1 MPPREGAAAAA
12 RSLTWLT
19 SPSRSRDAALA
30 LAAATLWG
38 CVLYLALGA
47 SAAPR
52 GAVFAVF
59 VLYVAAA
66 ALGRLC
72 ALFPPTPPLL
82 GHLGARLRG
91 PVARLALAP
100 STAEVVVVTL
110 TTRACVGL
118 PWGYCVVVGFLFGA
132 LSPAIVVPSLL
143 KYDED
148 RKKILCGG
156 GGGREEGSRSPPR
169 NARRGRVTI
178 GCPKGGDDP
187 KGGGGGGGIGE
198 DGLATIGV
206 TAASVD
212 VTYAI
217 AGFGVAW
224 SVIDGST
231 DPTTAAWKAPVALL
245 AGVVVGVV
253 AGVGLGALFP
263 RGDEDEDDDEDADG
277 SAVNGSVVTDGDGSG
292 SVRPQNGDGS
302 YRAARED
309 VDDARA
315 FALLTTS
322 QSILF
327 LGSHLDATGGA
338 SVGVIL
344 ASAFAARMYGDAAS
358 TRAEKPLA
366 VIWSQAR
373 SIRRSPYDRVGA
385 VNAAP

>member
-1 MPPREGAAAAA
+1 MEWP
-12 RSLTWLT
+12 
-19 SPSRSRDAALA
+19 
-30 LAAATLWG
+30 
-38 CVLYLALGA
+38 Y
-47 SAAPR
+47 
-52 GAVFAVF
+52 
-59 VLYVAAA
+59 
-66 ALGRLC
+66 
-72 ALFPPTPPLL
+72 
-82 GHLGARLRG
+82 H
-91 PVARLALAP
+91 
-100 STAEVVVVTL
+100 
-110 TTRACVGL
+110 
-118 PWGYCVVVGFLFGA
+118 
-132 LSPAIVVPSLL
+132 

-178 GCPKGGDDP
+178 GSPKGGDDP

-224 SVIDGST
+224 CVRLVPIRPRSRCELHSLRTFAGASLRPHLAFNAHTSLSTSRGAFRFVSFRFVSILFRFCFDSIRFDSPLHPRRPHDAPRQRIISYLIHSVTNRIDRSVIDGST

-253 AGVGLGALFP
+253 AGLGLGALFP

-277 SAVNGSVVTDGDGSG
+277 SVVNGSVVSDGDGSG
-292 SVRPQNGDGS
+292 SARPQNGDGS

-385 VNAAP
+385 VNDAP

>member
-1 MPPREGAAAAA
+1 VPRQ
-12 RSLTWLT
+12 RIISYLIHSLTN
-19 SPSRSRDAALA
+19 R
-30 LAAATLWG
+30 
-38 CVLYLALGA
+38 
-47 SAAPR
+47 
-52 GAVFAVF
+52 
-59 VLYVAAA
+59 
-66 ALGRLC
+66 
-72 ALFPPTPPLL
+72 
-82 GHLGARLRG
+82 
-91 PVARLALAP
+91 
-100 STAEVVVVTL
+100 
-110 TTRACVGL
+110 
-118 PWGYCVVVGFLFGA
+118 
-132 LSPAIVVPSLL
+132 I
-143 KYDED
+143 D
-148 RKKILCGG
+148 R
-156 GGGREEGSRSPPR
+156 
-169 NARRGRVTI
+169 
-178 GCPKGGDDP
+178 
-187 KGGGGGGGIGE
+187 
-198 DGLATIGV
+198 
-206 TAASVD
+206 
-212 VTYAI
+212 
-217 AGFGVAW
+217 

-277 SAVNGSVVTDGDGSG
+277 SAVNGSVVSDGDGSG